1 MKAWFKQA
9 GAGLRVLLVFTVLL
23 GVIYPLGVWAVSRIP
38 GLEANA
44 EGSVVTVDG
53 KAVGSSLIGIDP
65 VAADPAHDPYFHNR
79 PSAEASDPLGPGDP
93 STSGG
98 SNKGGFN
105 EDLVKTI
112 QERKAAIAQREGVSP
127 DAVPADAVTASA
139 SGLDP
144 DISVAYAD
152 LQAPRVARVTGLP
165 EAQVRELVQEHT
177 SGTGIGVPGVNV
189 LELNLAIAAA
199 RAH

>member
-23 GVIYPLGVWAVSRIP
+23 GVVYPLGVWAVSRLP
-38 GLEANA
+38 GLEAHA

-53 KAVGSSLIGIDP
+53 QAVGSSLIGIDP
-65 VAADPAHDPYFHNR
+65 KPADPARDPYFHTR
-79 PSAEASDPLGPGDP
+79 ASATGDP

-98 SNKGGFN
+98 SNLGGFS
-105 EDLVKTI
+105 DKLVQQV

-139 SGLDP
+139 SGVDP

-152 LQAPRVARVTGLP
+152 LQAPRVARMTGLP
-165 EAQVRELVQEHT
+165 EAQVRELVQQHT
-177 SGTGIGVPGVNV
+177 SGDGIGIPGVNV
-189 LELNLAIAAA
+189 LALNLAVAAA
-199 RAH
+199 EAH